1 MINDLI
7 LLKANSQNCELSALN
22 PLHGCSLADRLFH
35 DLLLLW
41 FTCCLLA
48 CLLACFRTSSSIFA
62 SFLIGSRAWLLNFS
76 SACQYS
82 NLSCF
87 FCGLN
92 ARFVHIPVSFVYNT
106 NYYHYFTRG
115 SGHLMRTQQQKSR
128 PADQSQAINPRLSTG
143 DKNICWTPSP

>member
-1 MINDLI
+1 MVVLWQID
-7 LLKANSQNCELSALN
+7 SSMTFFFYG
-22 PLHGCSLADRLFH
+22 LHV
-35 DLLLLW
+35 
-41 FTCCLLA
+41 A
-48 CLLACFRTSSSIFA
+48 CLLAFELHLQFLLG
-62 SFLIGSRAWLLNFS
+62 FLIGSRAWLLNFS
-76 SACQYS
+76 SACLYS